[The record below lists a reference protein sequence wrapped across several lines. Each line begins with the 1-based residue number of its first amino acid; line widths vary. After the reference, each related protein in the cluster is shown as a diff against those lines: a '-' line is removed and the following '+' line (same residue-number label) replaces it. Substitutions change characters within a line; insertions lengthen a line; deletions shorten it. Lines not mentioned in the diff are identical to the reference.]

1 MSASGFDSQEDVTE
15 RLATG
20 YFKEGAFASAWKANW
35 MTLPFKGSPAGGG
48 YSTNRDLLRFAAAL
62 RGGKL
67 VGPATLEKMFADGV
81 PVGPGTYAAGFGN
94 RPSNGRQI
102 RGHAGGAPGMSAN
115 LAMVWETSAT
125 VAVTSNQGD
134 TPTAMLLSER
144 IADLLAAHGT
154 KP

>member
-1 MSASGFDSQEDVTE
+1 MTGK
-15 RLATG
+15 RATG
-20 YFKEGAFASAWKANW
+20 YFKDGAFATAWKANW

-48 YSTNRDLLRFAAAL
+48 YSTNADLLRFADAL

-67 VGPATLEKMFADGV
+67 VGPATLQKMFEDAV
-81 PVGPGTYAAGFGN
+81 PMGPGQYAAGFGD
-94 RPSNGRQI
+94 RVSHGRHI

-115 LAMVWETSAT
+115 LAMVLETGAA

-144 IADLLAAHGT
+144 IADLLAAQGQ